1 MLKVEH
7 SNKILI
13 NNKQGAQCIFM
24 DYSYVLVGGRIDH
37 AHHNNRAYHA
47 LMDTLAL
54 QDAVEMAAEKTDEAD
69 TLIIVTADHS
79 HAFAMAGYIDLSGDV
94 LGR

>member
-1 MLKVEH
+1 
-7 SNKILI
+7 
-13 NNKQGAQCIFM
+13 M
-24 DYSYVLVGGRIDH
+24 DYSCRLVAGRIDH
-37 AHHNNRAYHA
+37 AHHANRAYHA

-54 QDAVEMAAEKTDEAD
+54 QDAVEIAADKTDEAD

-79 HAFAMAGYIDLSGDV
+79 HAFAMAGYIDLSDDV